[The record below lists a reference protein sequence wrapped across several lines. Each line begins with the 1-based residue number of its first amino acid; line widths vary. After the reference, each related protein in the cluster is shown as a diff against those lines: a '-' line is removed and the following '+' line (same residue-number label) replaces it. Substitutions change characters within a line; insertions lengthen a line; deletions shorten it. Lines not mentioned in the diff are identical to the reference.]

1 MPRQK
6 DFAWTHCTA
15 IPGSMKVKCN
25 WCQDEISGG
34 IYRFKWHLS
43 KERGNNTEI
52 CKKCPTDVS
61 YQAKQSLEG
70 IAENKAKKARIG
82 VELGST
88 STNPRMHDLGEDGED
103 GSFRESR
110 STHNSIARGPNT
122 GGGNTNAFFQPRTT
136 PGSQT
141 TLESTGWRKTVTEQA
156 KKAIANYWYS
166 THTAF
171 HASRNPYWQ
180 PMVDTI
186 AAVGP
191 GFQAPSCE
199 SLRVGMLKDA
209 VEDVQDVVKQHRL
222 QWARTAKWME
232 SGFTTQANG
241 IAVAEYMYST
251 TF

>member
-6 DFAWTHCTA
+6 DFAWTHCTT
-15 IPGSMKVKCN
+15 IPGSTKVKCN
-25 WCQDEISGG
+25 WCQDEIGGG

-52 CKKCPTDVS
+52 CKKCPADVS

-82 VELGST
+82 VELGSS

-103 GSFRESR
+103 GSFRESG

-156 KKAIANYWYS
+156 KKAIANYWETS
-166 THTAF
+166 D
-171 HASRNPYWQ
+171 R
-180 PMVDTI
+180 
-186 AAVGP
+186 
-191 GFQAPSCE
+191 
-199 SLRVGMLKDA
+199 
-209 VEDVQDVVKQHRL
+209 
-222 QWARTAKWME
+222 
-232 SGFTTQANG
+232 
-241 IAVAEYMYST
+241 
-251 TF
+251 